1 MHFDAA
7 NSMNSPRELKKFVQ
21 LEVQEL
27 YIEQIHTFNDF
38 LKSFHSDLTKEIKG
52 LQQVNN
58 GPLFK

>member
-1 MHFDAA
+1 MHFDAT

-27 YIEQIHTFNDF
+27 YIEQIHTFHDF
-38 LKSFHSDLTKEIKG
+38 LKSFHSDLTKEIKS

-58 GPLFK
+58 GPIFK